1 MSKFG
6 EVGKVILDTN
16 LWFFFLVGHDYDCK
30 EIDFLQDAEFAPLF
44 FESFKGEKKEIFGG
58 FAKRLYLC
66 LVVLEFG
73 LFSHRNTKTS
83 ETHTKNGSVAE

>member
-16 LWFFFLVGHDYDCK
+16 LGFFSSSVMIMTAKKSIFFKMQKLRHYFLKVSRVK
-30 EIDFLQDAEFAPLF
+30 
-44 FESFKGEKKEIFGG
+44 KKEIFGG
-58 FAKRLYLC
+58 FAKKLYLC

>member
-16 LWFFFLVGHDYDCK
+16 LWIFFLVGHDYDCK

-44 FESFKGEKKEIFGG
+44 FESFKGEKEGNIWRICEKIVPLPRRF
-58 FAKRLYLC
+58 RVW
-66 LVVLEFG
+66 LV
-73 LFSHRNTKTS
+73 FSSQH
-83 ETHTKNGSVAE
+83 

>member
-16 LWFFFLVGHDYDCK
+16 LWIFFLVGHDYDCK

-44 FESFKGEKKEIFGG
+44 LKVSRVKKKKIFGG
-58 FAKRLYLC
+58 FAKSLYLC
-66 LVVLEFG
+66 LVILEFG

>member
-16 LWFFFLVGHDYDCK
+16 LWIFFLVGHDYDCK

-44 FESFKGEKKEIFGG
+44 LKVSRVKKRKYLEDLRKDCTFASSF
-58 FAKRLYLC
+58 
-66 LVVLEFG
+66 
-73 LFSHRNTKTS
+73 
-83 ETHTKNGSVAE
+83 